1 MRLRKKNNKR
11 TSSVY
16 CMPSTL
22 TNSYIFMIS
31 LDPLNLADI
40 KFILQKR
47 KMRVIGFSL
56 KLHEQSY
63 FVGEKKLA

>member
-1 MRLRKKNNKR
+1 
-11 TSSVY
+11 
-16 CMPSTL
+16 
-22 TNSYIFMIS
+22 MIS